1 MSDGVAELATEMAR
15 FGGGSSDTSAKGHTF
30 ASRGSWIP
38 RELVR
43 CPLIYLNRFPQLR
56 TRSIDVRNRMCAGG
70 LCRIT
75 RITKRETGM
84 PKDPIK
90 RTAEAYGRIARSP
103 GGIRIVVETYLRLAR
118 SASDAQQRKRLLKVA
133 AFYAELAELHEG
145 GQPERRIRWSH

>member
-1 MSDGVAELATEMAR
+1 MLDGVAELVTEMAR
-15 FGGGSSDTSAKGHTF
+15 FGGRSSDTSAKGHTF

-38 RELVR
+38 RELAL

-56 TRSIDVRNRMCAGG
+56 TRLIDVRNRMCAGG
-70 LCRIT
+70 LCSM
-75 RITKRETGM
+75 TKRETGM

-103 GGIRIVVETYLRLAR
+103 GGMRIVVETYLRLAK

-145 GQPERRIRWSH
+145 GQHERRIRWSH